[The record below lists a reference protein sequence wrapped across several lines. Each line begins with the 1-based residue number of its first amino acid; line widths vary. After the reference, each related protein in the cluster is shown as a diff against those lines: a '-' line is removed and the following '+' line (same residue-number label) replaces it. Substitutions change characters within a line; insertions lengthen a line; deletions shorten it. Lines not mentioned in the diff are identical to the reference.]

1 MLGSGLVRTMF
12 GITDV
17 TRSRHVGPLPLLTA
31 DGFTHLK
38 SEEVYFLTLSR
49 DAREEDK
56 VELNQNTCECS
67 SVESDSLYSFCAL
80 PEYWCCLW
88 LCPLLGKAAV
98 SQTGSIPGRLLSLP
112 ELFWGFIPFHTGWWW
127 ESDAPLQLAITW
139 CLSSQRM
146 SNMWVYRL
154 QRDHSPTTGRQ
165 YPLNRA
171 QQHFPTTGDEG

>member
-56 VELNQNTCECS
+56 VELIRIPVNVPLWSLTAFTL
-67 SVESDSLYSFCAL
+67 SVHCLNIGAASGSAHFWVRQLSHKQAASQAGFSPCQSYSGDLFLSTQGGGGNRMRLYN
-80 PEYWCCLW
+80 
-88 LCPLLGKAAV
+88 
-98 SQTGSIPGRLLSLP
+98 
-112 ELFWGFIPFHTGWWW
+112 
-127 ESDAPLQLAITW
+127 LQ
-139 CLSSQRM
+139 
-146 SNMWVYRL
+146 
-154 QRDHSPTTGRQ
+154 
-165 YPLNRA
+165 
-171 QQHFPTTGDEG
+171 